1 MKRASIWEQ
10 SRCSSS
16 IRTGMGVEK
25 RLKVHF
31 HFCKTRGK
39 KLHIRNL
46 FSTHSCDKIQ
56 FDPEYRVEV
65 SHDRTSTSEWTGRSF
80 WAGVGSKEWPG
91 PHRSVP
97 QSPIQLGHSFI
108 GGSPGVKMVKNGKM
122 TIFKKKFKICLWYP
136 LATSSMGWLG
146 SGDLNVGIWV
156 KSDEGSPMG
165 APKMGK
171 MG

>member
-1 MKRASIWEQ
+1 MLYLPSLSVFQVIL
-10 SRCSSS
+10 C
-16 IRTGMGVEK
+16 
-25 RLKVHF
+25 L
-31 HFCKTRGK
+31 
-39 KLHIRNL
+39 RNL
-46 FSTHSCDKIQ
+46 RWS
-56 FDPEYRVEV
+56 VEV

-171 MG
+171 MGQKNKNWENRQKWAKNNEK